1 MEVSG
6 QERDRPTNA
15 SVPLLTSCYCS
26 PVKRSFVLL
35 VLSVLT
41 LASAKQVTGK
51 VVPGFTFSDGLNK
64 DGYIIAIEVPNT
76 LEAKTSFG
84 KLQVRKSFFEE
95 MKFELYS
102 KIPKN
107 VIINDKS
114 WVIEDTSAKSEV
126 LLLVPSK
133 EGYTFSLYR
142 RLNPAKGNMLLQCRG
157 DAETKSV
164 YDDMLKTCRSAK
176 LR

>member
-1 MEVSG
+1 M
-6 QERDRPTNA
+6 
-15 SVPLLTSCYCS
+15 
-26 PVKRSFVLL
+26 KRSFVLL

-64 DGYIIAIEVPNT
+64 DGYTIAIEVPNT

-114 WVIEDTSAKSEV
+114 WVIQDTSAKSEV
-126 LLLVPSK
+126 LLLIPRK

-157 DAETKSV
+157 DADTKSV